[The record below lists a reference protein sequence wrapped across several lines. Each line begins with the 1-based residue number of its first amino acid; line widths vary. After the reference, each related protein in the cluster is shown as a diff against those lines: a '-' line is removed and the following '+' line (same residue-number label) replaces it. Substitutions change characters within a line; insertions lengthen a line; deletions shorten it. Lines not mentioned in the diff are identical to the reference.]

1 LAKLSGEE
9 IIMAEGARENESGAA
24 DSNAWFFTETSLDDL
39 LANAKPLTSLDDLA
53 LDDLTPEEACSF
65 LRAVEE

>member
-1 LAKLSGEE
+1 
-9 IIMAEGARENESGAA
+9 MAEGARENESGAA

-39 LANAKPLTSLDDLA
+39 LANAKPLSSLDDLA